1 MHSLYICYFG
11 VREPLVQTQV
21 LPYLRQLVK
30 GEAKISLLT
39 FEPTSDEGDGEF
51 RQIKEQLAR
60 EGIDWFHLRYHK
72 RPSLPATLFDITA
85 GGLMAAR
92 LVRTHGVEL
101 LHARSHVAAAMALFA
116 KRITGVPFIFDIRGF
131 LPEEYTDAGVWPAN
145 GHLYRVTK
153 SAERRLMK
161 AADAFVVLTEKA
173 RRILFPPSATHKPVE
188 VIPCCVDFDRFQ
200 VADSLSREA
209 VREELGVSGRRV
221 FVYLGALDGW
231 YLTDELADF
240 LALAT
245 QEDPNAFL
253 LILTQSAPQL
263 IESRLNE
270 RGVNALDYRVK
281 RVSPTDVPRYLK
293 ACDVAV
299 SFIKPCFSKQASSP
313 TKIAEYLISGLP
325 VVSNA
330 GIGDLDELI
339 EGERV
344 GVLVHDFSTDDYRRA
359 LKTLREL
366 EKDPALA
373 DRCRASAK
381 TSFDLET
388 VGGAR
393 YRRLYQHLNGQA
405 TT

>member
-30 GEAKISLLT
+30 GGVKISLLT
-39 FEPTSDEGDGEF
+39 FEPAPDSGGGEF
-51 RQIKEQLAR
+51 KQIKDQLSG
-60 EGIDWFHLRYHK
+60 EGIDWFHFRYHK

-85 GGLMAAR
+85 GGLLAAR
-92 LVRTHGVEL
+92 LIRTHGVEL
-101 LHARSHVAAAMALFA
+101 LHARSHVAAAMALIA
-116 KRITGVPFIFDIRGF
+116 KRLTGVPFIFDIRGF
-131 LPEEYTDAGVWPAN
+131 LPEEYTDAGIWPAN
-145 GHLYRVTK
+145 GHLYRIAK
-153 SAERRLMK
+153 SAEKRLMN

-173 RRILFPPSATHKPVE
+173 RGILFAQTERPVE
-188 VIPCCVDFDRFQ
+188 VIPCCVDFNRFQ
-200 VADSLSREA
+200 IADSTSRETM
-209 VREELGVSGRRV
+209 RKELGVSDRRV

-240 LALAT
+240 LALVT
-245 QEDPNAFL
+245 REDPKAFL
-253 LILTQSAPQL
+253 LILTQSAASL
-263 IESRLNE
+263 IEKRLAD
-270 RGVNALDYRVK
+270 RGVEANDYLVK
-281 RVSPTDVPRYLK
+281 RISPDEVPRYLK

-299 SFIKPCFSKQASSP
+299 SFIKPCYSKLASSP

-339 EGERV
+339 ERDKV
-344 GVLVHDFSTDDYRRA
+344 GVLVRGFSTEEYSRA
-359 LKTLREL
+359 LKSINELRIDL
-366 EKDPALA
+366 ALA

-393 YRRLYQHLNGQA
+393 YRRLYERLNGQR